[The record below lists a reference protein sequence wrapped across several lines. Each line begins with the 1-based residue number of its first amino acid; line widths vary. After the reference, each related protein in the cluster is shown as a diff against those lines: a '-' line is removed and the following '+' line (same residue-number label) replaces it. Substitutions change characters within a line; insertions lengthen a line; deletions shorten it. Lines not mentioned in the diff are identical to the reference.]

1 MMVTVLHKRWWMKNT
16 IELVTLLKNNPIP
29 LYRQIY
35 QQLRGLI
42 LNGVL
47 APAERLPS
55 SRALAAEWEVARVT
69 VLQALQQLTAEGY
82 LVRRRGAGTFV
93 CPDLQVEDLTSV
105 NPSAAH
111 PFAPPPP
118 TWVTNLP
125 PAAVHSVATA
135 RPEIDFGFGRSFAH
149 TFPYDIWRRL
159 LARYLS
165 TDDAMLSR
173 FGSVAGFYPLREA
186 LAAYLTRTRGMHCT
200 AEQIVIVS
208 GAQQALDII
217 CRIWL
222 PAAGEVLVESPGYV
236 QAYTIFRAYGAALQ
250 PLFVDARGV
259 PVAQIPAASR
269 ARMIFV
275 TPSNQFPHGGS
286 LPVTRRLALLAWA
299 RRQDALIIE
308 DDYDGE
314 LRYDGRPL
322 AALQSLDQDGRV
334 IYLGNFS
341 KVLFPALRLSYVV
354 LPPAL
359 VDPFLRV
366 KRLLDR
372 GAPTLTQAAV
382 ADFMTEGHFERH
394 LRHLRKTYGRRQR
407 LLREKLPDHFRQ
419 QVCFTVEP
427 AGLHLMFYLPS
438 QLDEEQFVAA
448 AYAAGVGIYPGAP
461 YHLQTPPPP
470 SVLLGFSGV
479 ADEAIAEGIRR
490 LTAVFD
496 QLMAETNPP

>member
-1 MMVTVLHKRWWMKNT
+1 MKYPYNAF
-16 IELVTLLKNNPIP
+16 LLLKNNSNP

-35 QQLRGLI
+35 QQFRGFI
-42 LNGVL
+42 LAGTVG
-47 APAERLPS
+47 PGERLPS
-55 SRALAAEWEVARVT
+55 ARALAAGWGVARVT
-69 VLQALQQLTAEGY
+69 VTHALQQLAAEGY
-82 LVRRRGAGTFV
+82 VVMRRGAGTFV
-93 CPDLQVEDLTSV
+93 CPELRAEDLTAV
-105 NPSAAH
+105 HATPHTPFLPAA
-111 PFAPPPP
+111 PA
-118 TWVTNLP
+118 WVTNLP
-125 PAAVHSVATA
+125 PAAARPVTTA

-149 TFPYDIWRRL
+149 SFPYDVWRRL

-173 FGSVAGFYPLREA
+173 FGSVAGFHPLREA
-186 LAAYLTRTRGMHCT
+186 LAAYLTRARSMRCT
-200 AEQIVIVS
+200 ADQIVIVS

-222 PAAGEVLVESPGYV
+222 PPGEEVLVESPGYT
-236 QAYTIFRAYGAALQ
+236 QAYTIFQTYKARLR
-250 PLFVDARGV
+250 PLPVDKQGF
-259 PVAQIPAASR
+259 PVGQIPVESC
-269 ARMIFV
+269 ARMAFL
-275 TPSNQFPHGGS
+275 TPSNQFPHGGA

-299 RRQDALIIE
+299 RRQEALIIE

-322 AALQSLDQDGRV
+322 AALQSLDRDGRV

-354 LPPAL
+354 LPPGL

-382 ADFMTEGHFERH
+382 ADFMAEGHFERH
-394 LRHLRKTYGRRQR
+394 LRHLRKTYGGRQA
-407 LLREKLPDHFRQ
+407 LLLAALPDRLRA
-419 QVCFTVEP
+419 QVRYTVEP
-427 AGLHLMFYLPS
+427 AGLHVMFYLPG
-438 QLDEEQFVAA
+438 QLNEGEFVAA
-448 AYAAGVGIYPGAP
+448 AQKAGVGIYPGAP
-461 YHLQTPPPP
+461 YHLQESPPP

-479 ADEAIAEGIRR
+479 ADGEIAEGIRR

-496 QLMAETNPP
+496 RLMQEAVRK

>member
-1 MMVTVLHKRWWMKNT
+1 MVQHKRLRMKYPYNTFSLHK
-16 IELVTLLKNNPIP
+16 NNSNP

-35 QQLRGLI
+35 QQLRELI
-42 LNGVL
+42 LGGTVESG
-47 APAERLPS
+47 ERLPAA
-55 SRALAAEWEVARVT
+55 RDLAAGWGVARVT
-69 VLQALQQLTAEGY
+69 VTQALQQLAAEGY
-82 LVRRRGAGTFV
+82 VVRRRGAGTFV
-93 CPDLQVEDLTSV
+93 CPELRTEDLTAVHPAS
-105 NPSAAH
+105 PS
-111 PFAPPPP
+111 PFLPAMPA
-118 TWVTNLP
+118 WVTNLP
-125 PAAVHSVATA
+125 PAAARPLTTP

-149 TFPYDIWRRL
+149 SFPYDVWRRL

-186 LAAYLTRTRGMHCT
+186 LAAYLTRARGMRCS
-200 AEQIVIVS
+200 ADQIVIVS

-222 PAAGEVLVESPGYV
+222 PPGGEVLVESPGYT
-236 QAYTIFRAYGAALQ
+236 QAYTIFQAYAARLH
-250 PLFVDARGV
+250 PLPVDAQGFPV
-259 PVAQIPAASR
+259 PQIPATSR
-269 ARMIFV
+269 ARMAFL
-275 TPSNQFPHGGS
+275 TPSNQFPHGGA

-299 RRQDALIIE
+299 RRREVLIIE

-372 GAPTLTQAAV
+372 GAPTLMQAAV
-382 ADFMTEGHFERH
+382 ADFMNEGHFERH
-394 LRHLRKTYGRRQR
+394 LRHLRKTYGGRQA
-407 LLREKLPDHFRQ
+407 LLLAALPDRFRT
-419 QVCFTVEP
+419 QVRYTVEP
-427 AGLHLMFYLPS
+427 AGLHVMFYLPS
-438 QLDEEQFVAA
+438 QLNEGEFVAA
-448 AYAAGVGIYPGAP
+448 AQEAGVGIYPGAP
-461 YHLQTPPPP
+461 FHLQASPPP

-479 ADEAIAEGIRR
+479 ADVAIAEGIGR

-496 QLMAETNPP
+496 NLMQDAAGK